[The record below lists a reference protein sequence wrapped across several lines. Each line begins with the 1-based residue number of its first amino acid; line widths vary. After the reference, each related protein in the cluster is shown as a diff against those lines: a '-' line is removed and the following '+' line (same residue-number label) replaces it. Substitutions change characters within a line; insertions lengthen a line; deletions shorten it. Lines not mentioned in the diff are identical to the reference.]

1 MPIQVISEHIEPERP
16 ERKLIAP
23 QWVLDGPARAIVIEL
38 DPDGMLYRHQ
48 SIGLEKLSSP
58 EVNLVIS
65 TGTASGKTLIFQI
78 TALDRLLRNPRE
90 TTLAIYPLKALSR
103 DQLGRWRQMM
113 EKLRMDPEQVQKI
126 DGDVPTKEREPMIKN
141 ARIVL
146 MTPDIVQ
153 RWLLNYSNNRRT
165 SNTSVNNTQA
175 ACRKF
180 LSNLGTV
187 IIDEAHSY
195 EYTLGANMAL
205 LMRRLRAKQQEM
217 SDGRPLRFIGASA
230 TIMDPAVH
238 MENLTGLTFD
248 EVGEE
253 DNGSP
258 KAMLTIQ
265 HVAGRRHGAGSEE
278 DLADI
283 IREIIESDDQGT
295 YIAFADDRQKVER
308 IAAAVEPARMIHE
321 EDIIRESENSMS
333 YRAGLQARELI
344 EEKLKSGQIRGL
356 VSTSA
361 LEMGIDIP
369 ELTVGMNLGI
379 PTSIKRM
386 RQRAGRVGRR
396 TPGRFIVMD
405 DEYAFQFDEGGLKG
419 YWERTVE
426 PARLY
431 LNNRFLHQIHAR
443 CLQSELD
450 QKDIIPDMQWPEGF
464 QAIAESLER
473 GAPHSPDFQTLTGQ
487 DDPLEKQYPH
497 EYDIRSFAEK
507 QFDVL
512 VRGDSRQITNMTK
525 TEAMRE
531 LYTWALYHHAK
542 QAYQVVAWNEDGTPE
557 NDTPHVIMRLAQEKN
572 RTSRIMETGATIDL
586 ETAERTESET
596 GILAYANS
604 SCATG
609 IETIVGCTRLE
620 NQDGSRKKWVEY
632 RYCEHRDTPNIVRTA
647 PTTLTLIQ
655 IKEDWFRDTDTREQL
670 VTALRDIMCHLDN
683 VNSGDL
689 MVAHENIRTGP
700 DEEEPRQDCI
710 ALWDRAY
717 GGLELA
723 RILHENLLV
732 YARRLL
738 EITENPER
746 TQDGTLPL
754 RLEIARR
761 FYEWAESMESEGE
774 KPAAAPEGEKPAT
787 APEGIAPIRT
797 LYKGVT
803 FRSQLEARWAAW
815 FDWKLIGWEYEP
827 VQMGNWVPDFRIVT
841 GEEEIYVEVKPVDEF
856 PADVAEKIDR
866 SDWKGRTMIL
876 GRIPGKI
883 WSREQG
889 RWRRETDPAASG
901 GFGPEESSAE
911 ESQGEESQGE
921 ESSPR
926 KSNLA
931 TFAGWFR
938 RMR

>member
-1 MPIQVISEHIEPERP
+1 MAIEILAEHIEPERP
-16 ERKLIAP
+16 ERKLPAP
-23 QWVLDGPARAIVIEL
+23 RWVLDGPARAIVMEL

-48 SIGLEKLSSP
+48 SIGLEKLTRP
-58 EVNLVIS
+58 EANLVIS

-78 TALDRLLRNPRE
+78 ATLDRLLRNPGE
-90 TTLAIYPLKALSR
+90 TALAIYPLKALSR
-103 DQLGRWRQMM
+103 DQLGRWRQML
-113 EKLRMDPEQVQKI
+113 EKLGMDPEQVQKI
-126 DGDVPTKEREPMIKN
+126 DGDVQPLQDREPMIKTS
-141 ARIVL
+141 RIVL

-165 SNTSVNNTQA
+165 SNLGVNNTQA

-180 LSNLGTV
+180 LASLGTV

-230 TIMDPAVH
+230 TILDPADH

-258 KAMLTIQ
+258 KATLTIQ
-265 HVAGRRHGAGSEE
+265 HVLGRRHGAGSEE
-278 DLADI
+278 DLTDI

-369 ELTVGMNLGI
+369 ELTVGMNLGVT
-379 PTSIKRM
+379 PSTKRM
-386 RQRAGRVGRR
+386 RQRAGRVGRK
-396 TPGRFIVMD
+396 TPGRFIIMD
-405 DEYAFQFDEGGLKG
+405 DEYAFQFDEGGLRG
-419 YWERTVE
+419 YWERAIE

-443 CLQSELD
+443 CLQAELD
-450 QKDIIPDMQWPEGF
+450 RKDSIPDMQWPEGF

-473 GAPHSPDFQTLTGQ
+473 GESHSPEFQTLTGQ
-487 DDPLEKQYPH
+487 DAPQFKQYPH
-497 EYDIRSFAEK
+497 QYDIRSFAEK

-512 VRGDSRQITNMTK
+512 FRGDGRPITSMTK

-542 QAYQVVAWNEDGTPE
+542 QAYRVVEWNEDGTPGNE
-557 NDTPHVIMRLAQEKN
+557 TSHVTVELAHEKE
-572 RTSRIMETGATIDL
+572 RTARIMETGATIDL
-586 ETAERTESET
+586 ENAERKESET
-596 GILAYANS
+596 GILAYASS

-620 NQDGSRKKWVEY
+620 NQDGNRKKWVEY
-632 RYCEHRDTPNIVRTA
+632 RYSECPNTPDIVRTT
-647 PTTLTLIQ
+647 PTTMTLIQ
-655 IKEDWFRDTDTREQL
+655 IREDWFQDSDTREQL

-683 VNSGDL
+683 INPGDL
-689 MVAHENIRTGP
+689 MVAHENIRTGT
-700 DEEEPRQDCI
+700 DEETPRDDCV

-723 RILHENLLV
+723 LILHRNLPV

-738 EITENPER
+738 EVTENPER
-746 TQDGTLPL
+746 TQDGTMPL

-761 FYEWAESMESEGE
+761 FCEWAESIESAGE
-774 KPAAAPEGEKPAT
+774 KPT
-787 APEGIAPIRT
+787 AVPEGIAPIRT

-815 FDWKLIGWEYEP
+815 FDRNGIGWEYEP
-827 VQMGNWVPDFRIVT
+827 VPMGNWLPDFRIRT
-841 GEEEIYVEVKPVDEF
+841 GNEETYVEVKPVAEF

-866 SDWKGRTMIL
+866 SDWKGRAMIL
-876 GRIPGKI
+876 GKTPQAI
-883 WSREQG
+883 WSREG
-889 RWRRETDPAASG
+889 GEWRREPAPAS
-901 GFGPEESSAE
+901 PEESGMEESGAE
-911 ESQGEESQGE
+911 ESQGDEP
-921 ESSPR
+921 SPR
-926 KSNLA
+926 KSNMAAL
-931 TFAGWFR
+931 AGWFR
-938 RMR
+938 HLR

>member
-1 MPIQVISEHIEPERP
+1 MSIQVITEHIEPARL

-23 QWVLDGPARAIVIEL
+23 RWVLDGPTRPIVMEL

-58 EVNLVIS
+58 GTNLVIS

-78 TALDRLLRNPRE
+78 ATLDRLLRNPGE
-90 TTLAIYPLKALSR
+90 TALAIYPLKALSR
-103 DQLGRWRQMM
+103 DQMGRWKKMM
-113 EKLRMDPEQVQKI
+113 ETVGMDPGQVQKI
-126 DGDVPTKEREPMIKN
+126 DGDVQPTREREPMIRK

-153 RWLLNYSNNRRT
+153 RWLLNYSNNRHT
-165 SNTSVNNTQA
+165 NNPGVTNTKA

-180 LSNLGTV
+180 LASLGTV

-195 EYTLGANMAL
+195 EYTLGANVAL

-230 TIMDPAVH
+230 TILDPAVH
-238 MENLTGLTFD
+238 MENLTGLTF
-248 EVGEE
+248 EEIGEE

-258 KAMLTIQ
+258 KATLTIQ

-278 DLADI
+278 DLTDI
-283 IREIIESDDQGT
+283 IREIIRSDDQGT

-308 IAAAVEPARMIHE
+308 IAAAVEPARMVHE

-344 EEKLKSGQIRGL
+344 EEKLKGGQIRGL

-386 RQRAGRVGRR
+386 RQRAGRVGRKS
-396 TPGRFIVMD
+396 PGRFIIMD
-405 DEYAFQFDEGGLKG
+405 DEYAFQFDKGGLRG
-419 YWERTVE
+419 YWERDIE

-443 CLQSELD
+443 CLQDELD
-450 QKDIIPDMQWPEGF
+450 QKGSIPDMQWPEGF
-464 QAIAESLER
+464 VAIAESLGR
-473 GAPHSPDFQTLTGQ
+473 GESYAPEFQTLRGQ
-487 DDPLEKQYPH
+487 DAPLEKRYPH
-497 EYDIRSFAEK
+497 EHDLRSFAEK
-507 QFDVL
+507 QFDVIA
-512 VRGDSRQITNMTK
+512 RGYSRSITNMTK

-557 NDTPHVIMRLAQEKN
+557 NETPHVVVKLAREKN
-572 RTSRIMETGATIDL
+572 RTSRILETGATIDL
-586 ETAERTESET
+586 EGTERTESET
-596 GILAYANS
+596 GMLVYAAS
-604 SCATG
+604 THATG
-609 IETIVGCTRLE
+609 IETISGCSRLE
-620 NQDGSRKKWVEY
+620 AGENGGRREWKEY
-632 RYCEHRDTPNIVRTA
+632 RYSDHPNTPNIVRTT
-647 PTTLTLIQ
+647 PTTMTLIQ
-655 IKEDWFRDTDTREQL
+655 IREDWFRNGDTREQL

-683 VNSGDL
+683 INPGDL
-689 MVAHENIRTGP
+689 MVAYENIRTGP
-700 DEEEPRQDCI
+700 DEEAPQDDCI

-723 RILHENLLV
+723 QILHRNLPV

-738 EITENPER
+738 EVTEDPER

-754 RLEIARR
+754 SLNAARK
-761 FYEWAESMESEGE
+761 FHEWAERIGSEGD
-774 KPAAAPEGEKPAT
+774 KPAA

-815 FDWKLIGWEYEP
+815 FDWRRIGWEYEP
-827 VQMGNWVPDFRIVT
+827 VQMGNWVPDFRMVT
-841 GEEEIYVEVKPVDEF
+841 GDEEICAEVKPVDEF

-866 SDWKGRTMIL
+866 SDWKGRAMIL
-876 GRIPGKI
+876 GRTPQAM
-883 WSREQG
+883 WSREGG
-889 RWRRETDPAASG
+889 RWRRETGPAVSKG
-901 GFGPEESSAE
+901 LGPEKFGEE
-911 ESQGEESQGE
+911 ESQGEESR
-921 ESSPR
+921 PR

-931 TFAGWFR
+931 TLAGWLR